1 MTARDTDIDDSM
13 NPLGAA
19 RDPTAGLAQ
28 PAGSGGAAPC
38 AAKPRLHPPEGEP
51 PALGRP
57 GGDLVLCFD
66 LAPVGL
72 CVTRHRIIHRCN
84 EALAAMFGYRP
95 AELAGQSVA
104 ILYPSVTE
112 FEHIGRRGYR
122 VMRETGHYRDDRIM
136 RHRDGRLFWCHVSGS
151 SLDRDDPF
159 ACAVWMFEDLSDQR
173 PVVGNLTVREREVA
187 QLLTTGMSSKQ
198 IARQLDISPRTV
210 EAHRAR
216 LMKKL
221 GVASHTE
228 MISRLV
234 GLF

>member
-1 MTARDTDIDDSM
+1 MRDIPIDDLS
-13 NPLGAA
+13 
-19 RDPTAGLAQ
+19 
-28 PAGSGGAAPC
+28 
-38 AAKPRLHPPEGEP
+38 
-51 PALGRP
+51 
-57 GGDLVLCFD
+57 LCFD

-84 EALAAMFGYRP
+84 EVLAAMFGYST

-104 ILYPSVTE
+104 VLYPSVAE
-112 FEHIGRRGYR
+112 FEHIGQRGLR
-122 VMRETGHYRDDRIM
+122 AMRETGDYRDDRIM
-136 RHRDGRLFWCHVSGS
+136 RHRDGRLFWCHVAGR

-159 ACAVWMFEDLSDQR
+159 ACAVWMFEDLSAQR
-173 PVVGNLTVREREVA
+173 PVVGDLTVREREIA
-187 QLLTTGMSSKQ
+187 QLLTTGMRSKQ

-216 LMKKL
+216 LMRKL

-234 GLF
+234 GIF